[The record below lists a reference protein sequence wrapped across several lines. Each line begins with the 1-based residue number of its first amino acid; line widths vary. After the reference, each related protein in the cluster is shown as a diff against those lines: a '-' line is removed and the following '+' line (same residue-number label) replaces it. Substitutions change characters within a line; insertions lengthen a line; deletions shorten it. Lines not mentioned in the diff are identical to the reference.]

1 VGRLT
6 GGNISAVAI
15 GIADNNILQVDHASP
30 ADNDFAKFTAN
41 GIEGRSYAE
50 TLADLSGQATG
61 AFSWNSQNL
70 SAVGTIGCGTITSTG
85 NLVIADAGTIGSASD
100 TDAISISAGG
110 VVTLTVQNITDNVVL
125 TVDDADAADNDYAK
139 FTANGLEGRSYA
151 EVRSDINVADG
162 ADVTGD
168 NAPQAHAAS
177 HAVSGADTVFPAD
190 PGADRYL
197 MWDDVPGELVW
208 AEVSGVSNP
217 LNVGTDDDDP
227 GVINVYGGGSG
238 EAGGSILLY
247 MEADQDAIVA
257 NSWTIGIAAATD
269 DLIIGLTGVDVDVIK
284 ITAQKSL
291 QVTAGHIYAQGGNV
305 YAGVDD
311 SQEGKVYIYGSSA
324 TGGAIYIYCD
334 SDVDGAVDYYQLTVT
349 QDDLHIG
356 PANYASVIQFVGAAV
371 GHDISELVI
380 NNTGNDMDFRVEGT
394 GQANALFV
402 QGSDGYVGVHDG
414 GPAYPFTV
422 EGDVGFLNGGTV
434 MARFDVSAGQLYL
447 GSNDA
452 AEGHL
457 ILYGDAVAVGGKVQ
471 FHTAADSDTNCDA
484 FTFAASGETF
494 IAGPSGATD
503 LMKWTVTAVAHEAG
517 NDVDFI
523 WESSGVAAALSIT
536 GSDGTISMGGALTIP
551 GTVKADGY
559 LYSGAVA
566 PTNTTRLNYD
576 GYFYA
581 TRVYNA
587 VYNDYADFQDSN
599 DVMIPGLCYR
609 QTSMGLVICD
619 ERCQKGVMGI
629 ASDTFGH
636 AVGSKEGYQQVPI
649 SVSGWVL
656 AYVDKEYEA
665 GTPLTNSDAG
675 YLTRMTMTEKLMY
688 PERLLATYDRKEHAD
703 VWGHNGEVEVNDRHW
718 VKVK

>member
-1 VGRLT
+1 
-6 GGNISAVAI
+6 
-15 GIADNNILQVDHASP
+15 
-30 ADNDFAKFTAN
+30 
-41 GIEGRSYAE
+41 
-50 TLADLSGQATG
+50 
-61 AFSWNSQNL
+61 
-70 SAVGTIGCGTITSTG
+70 
-85 NLVIADAGTIGSASD
+85 
-100 TDAISISAGG
+100 
-110 VVTLTVQNITDNVVL
+110 
-125 TVDDADAADNDYAK
+125 
-139 FTANGLEGRSYA
+139 
-151 EVRSDINVADG
+151 
-162 ADVTGD
+162 
-168 NAPQAHAAS
+168 
-177 HAVSGADTVFPAD
+177 
-190 PGADRYL
+190 
-197 MWDDVPGELVW
+197 
-208 AEVSGVSNP
+208 
-217 LNVGTDDDDP
+217 
-227 GVINVYGGGSG
+227 
-238 EAGGSILLY
+238 
-247 MEADQDAIVA
+247 
-257 NSWTIGIAAATD
+257 
-269 DLIIGLTGVDVDVIK
+269 
-284 ITAQKSL
+284 
-291 QVTAGHIYAQGGNV
+291 
-305 YAGVDD
+305 
-311 SQEGKVYIYGSSA
+311 
-324 TGGAIYIYCD
+324 
-334 SDVDGAVDYYQLTVT
+334 
-349 QDDLHIG
+349 
-356 PANYASVIQFVGAAV
+356 
-371 GHDISELVI
+371 
-380 NNTGNDMDFRVEGT
+380 
-394 GQANALFV
+394 
-402 QGSDGYVGVHDG
+402 
-414 GPAYPFTV
+414 
-422 EGDVGFLNGGTV
+422 
-434 MARFDVSAGQLYL
+434 
-447 GSNDA
+447 
-452 AEGHL
+452 
-457 ILYGDAVAVGGKVQ
+457 
-471 FHTAADSDTNCDA
+471 
-484 FTFAASGETF
+484 
-494 IAGPSGATD
+494 
-503 LMKWTVTAVAHEAG
+503 MKWTVTAVAHDVSEVKWNEAG